1 MLHVFRSNHHCS
13 WKFHKFHRKTPVLE
27 SVFKKVAGLFHVCFS
42 LYPIIH
48 VNNIK
53 SHRLYKHFYG
63 FLENDLW
70 KLWKKKTLHNKHI
83 YIYGSQTF
91 WSFVRFCFLHMVKVH
106 FVFKNS
112 HYAYIPPYMHKTL
125 PTLGNE
131 KEQYQIKFY
140 KNSSEELIFLQATKK

>member
-1 MLHVFRSNHHCS
+1 MDF
-13 WKFHKFHRKTPVLE
+13 WKTI
-27 SVFKKVAGLFHVCFS
+27 
-42 LYPIIH
+42 Y
-48 VNNIK
+48 
-53 SHRLYKHFYG
+53 
-63 FLENDLW
+63 ENFE
-70 KLWKKKTLHNKHI
+70 KKTLHNKHI
-83 YIYGSQTF
+83 YIYGSHTF
-91 WSFVRFCFLHMVKVH
+91 CSFVRFCFLHMVKVH